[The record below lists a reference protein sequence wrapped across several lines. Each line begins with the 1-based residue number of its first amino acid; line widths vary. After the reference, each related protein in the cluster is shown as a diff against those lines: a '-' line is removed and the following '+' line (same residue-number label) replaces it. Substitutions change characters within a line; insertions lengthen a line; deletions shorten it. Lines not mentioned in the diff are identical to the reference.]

1 VAVLIQPF
9 EFLSSTSQA
18 IEKFTP
24 SNQLNKFKIGQA
36 CIDDASNLFRKL
48 QRTNYLPPKGF
59 PSQPVRS
66 RINVG
71 AQLSDAVMK
80 NGVKQ
85 WFCLEVAL
93 FQHS

>member
-24 SNQLNKFKIGQA
+24 LNLLNKFKIGQA